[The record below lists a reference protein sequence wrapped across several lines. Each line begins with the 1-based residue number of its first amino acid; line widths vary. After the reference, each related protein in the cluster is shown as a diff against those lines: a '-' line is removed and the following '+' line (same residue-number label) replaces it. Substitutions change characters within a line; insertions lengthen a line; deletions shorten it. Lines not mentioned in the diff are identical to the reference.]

1 MASQIE
7 RVVTELRRRILNGEL
22 APGERI
28 VELQYA
34 PALGVSRTPL
44 RLALVE
50 LEKQGLLE
58 LVGKRGFQVRSVTME
73 DVAQGIDV
81 RGVLEGYAARLVA
94 EAGASK
100 SLAQLLAE
108 CVQEGRSVLD
118 VAVKRRKSV
127 DLARW
132 AAMNARYH
140 GALVEA
146 AGNDAL
152 RSALEHVTKSPLAAA
167 SVLGVSG
174 VSPKLELSFLERAQ
188 ADHEDVLQAIL
199 GREGAR
205 AEALMREHARRSRD
219 NKRKLAQERAPD
231 DLALTPT
238 ASSSAVLA

>member
-118 VAVKRRKSV
+118 AAVKRRKSV

-146 AGNDAL
+146 AGNGAL